1 MKRLSLIFAAPALGL
16 ALLAG
21 CAKAPAPPPPAE
33 THSTTGVVTEVRPG
47 VLVIQHQDFPGF
59 MKGMTMPFELADTGL
74 ARGIAPGDRVAF
86 TLTKTERGYPL
97 TAIQK
102 LP

>member
-1 MKRLSLIFAAPALGL
+1 MKRLWLILAAPALGL
-16 ALLAG
+16 ALLSG
-21 CAKAPAPPPPAE
+21 CAKVPAPPPE
-33 THSTTGVVTEVRPG
+33 THSSTGVVVEVRPG

-59 MKGMTMPFELADTGL
+59 MKAMTMPFELADTGL
-74 ARGIAPGDRVAF
+74 AQGIAPGDKVAF
-86 TLTKTERGYPL
+86 TLTKTGQGYPL

>member
-1 MKRLSLIFAAPALGL
+1 MKRMLSHILCILSLGL

-21 CAKAPAPPPPAE
+21 CSKAPAPAAE
-33 THSTTGVVTEVRPG
+33 THSTTGVVVEVRPN

-59 MKGMTMPFELADTGL
+59 MKAMTMPFELADPGL
-74 ARGIAPGDRVAF
+74 AKGIKPGDKVSF
-86 TLTKTERGYPL
+86 TLTKTEQGYPL

-102 LP
+102 IP

>member
-1 MKRLSLIFAAPALGL
+1 MKRTLLHILCIFTLGL

-21 CAKAPAPPPPAE
+21 CNKAAAPAAE
-33 THSTTGVVTEVRPG
+33 THSTTGVVVEVRPN

-59 MKGMTMPFELADTGL
+59 MKGMTMPFELADPDL
-74 ARGIAPGDRVAF
+74 AKGIKPGDKVSF
-86 TLTKTERGYPL
+86 TLTKTEQGYPL

-102 LP
+102 IP